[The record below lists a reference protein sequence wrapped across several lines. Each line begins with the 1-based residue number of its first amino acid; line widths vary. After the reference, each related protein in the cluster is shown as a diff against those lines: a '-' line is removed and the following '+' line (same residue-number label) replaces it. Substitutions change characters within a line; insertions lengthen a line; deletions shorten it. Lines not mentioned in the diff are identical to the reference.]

1 MRFLKNNRGDTI
13 VEVLIAMAV
22 VAVVLG
28 GAYSSA
34 NKSFANTRAAQ
45 ERGEA
50 LKVAESQLESLNTLY
65 KNKTVNIYDAAPN
78 NIFCLDDTPA
88 RVTGFGGYDPAV
100 IPLLTTDFSRYP
112 GGCLKQGRYHVSI
125 TYTSTGPNADDN
137 FNVVVKWDRFNG
149 GRDQLNAIYRLH
161 Q

>member
-1 MRFLKNNRGDTI
+1 MKFFRDSKGDTI

-65 KNKTVNIYDAAPN
+65 KNRTVNIYDSIN
-78 NIFCLDDTPA
+78 NVFCLDNTPA
-88 RVTGFGGYDPAV
+88 RVTIVGYDPAAV
-100 IPLLTTDFSRYP
+100 PLLTTDFGRYP
-112 GGCLKQGRYHVSI
+112 AECLKQGRYHVSI
-125 TYTSTGPNADDN
+125 TYTQTSPTADDN
-137 FNVVVKWDRFNG
+137 FNVVVKWERFNG
-149 GRDQLNAIYRLH
+149 GRDQLNAVYRLH